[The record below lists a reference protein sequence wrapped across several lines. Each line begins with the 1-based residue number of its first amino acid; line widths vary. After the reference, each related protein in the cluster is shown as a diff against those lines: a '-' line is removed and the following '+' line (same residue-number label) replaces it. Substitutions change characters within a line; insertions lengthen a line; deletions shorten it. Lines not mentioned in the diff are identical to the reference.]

1 MLYVTRGIAPRSKNG
16 SCKCLGLHPSSSKC
30 ASAWKSPPTLPPRAD
45 ASHLAADVYVQ
56 RARNAYVRDR
66 SLDAPALNSLMI
78 RRALAAILFLVSA
91 TGGSALA
98 APSAAVFPFEIFDTS
113 GEQSSAG
120 REARLEM
127 ATRVLAES
135 LAKSE
140 LFSPVDLTP
149 LAAEVK
155 ATSPR
160 YNCGN
165 CFLPVAREAGAA
177 VAVVPFVHKVST
189 LITTMD
195 IWIFDVATGDVIVH
209 ASGQIRGDTDDA
221 YAHGV
226 RFLVKNRIVDTKN
239 AEEAPAK

>member
-1 MLYVTRGIAPRSKNG
+1 
-16 SCKCLGLHPSSSKC
+16 
-30 ASAWKSPPTLPPRAD
+30 
-45 ASHLAADVYVQ
+45 
-56 RARNAYVRDR
+56 
-66 SLDAPALNSLMI
+66 MI
-78 RRALAAILFLVSA
+78 RRASATILFVVSA

-120 REARLEM
+120 RDARLEM

-195 IWIFDVATGDVIVH
+195 IWIFDVATGDAIVH
-209 ASGQIRGDTDDA
+209 ASGQIRGDTDEA

>member
-1 MLYVTRGIAPRSKNG
+1 
-16 SCKCLGLHPSSSKC
+16 
-30 ASAWKSPPTLPPRAD
+30 
-45 ASHLAADVYVQ
+45 
-56 RARNAYVRDR
+56 
-66 SLDAPALNSLMI
+66 MI
-78 RRALAAILFLVSA
+78 RRASAAILFVVSA

-120 REARLEM
+120 RDARLEM

-165 CFLPVAREAGAA
+165 CFLPVAAGAA

>member
-1 MLYVTRGIAPRSKNG
+1 M
-16 SCKCLGLHPSSSKC
+16 
-30 ASAWKSPPTLPPRAD
+30 
-45 ASHLAADVYVQ
+45 Q
-56 RARNAYVRDR
+56 RARDAYVRDR
-66 SLDAPALNSLMI
+66 SLDAPALNSRMI
-78 RRALAAILFLVSA
+78 RRASAAIAFVVSA

-120 REARLEM
+120 RDARLEM

-195 IWIFDVATGDVIVH
+195 IWIFDVATGGAIVH
-209 ASGQIRGDTDDA
+209 ASGQIRGDTDEA

-226 RFLVKNRIVDTKN
+226 RFLVKNRIVDTKK
-239 AEEAPAK
+239 AEEAPSK